1 MIDLHMHTTYSD
13 GTYDLKTVLKKA
25 EEKKLNIIAIT
36 DHNVCGAYDELNT
49 FDVKEYYSGRI
60 IKGVEMNTKV
70 LGIPIEILG
79 YNINPEILKV
89 ELKKAYITNTERNIL
104 EVKRLAQ
111 KCKEHGIDIGE
122 NFVENYNPEMYA
134 SKYLHGKITSNPN
147 NKGLIDEESWE
158 NSNVFYRK
166 YMSNPETMFYVNMD
180 DVLPDF
186 EEACNIVRRA
196 GGLVFLPHIYEY
208 RENSDKILKYI
219 LENHKIDGI
228 ECYYTTFTEEQH
240 KYLLNL
246 CKERNLLV
254 SGGSDYHGNFKP
266 DVDLGVGYGNL
277 KIPDEIVE
285 NWCIKTK
292 IDKIM

>member
-1 MIDLHMHTTYSD
+1 MIDLHIHTTYSD
-13 GTYDLKTVLKKA
+13 GTDDLKTVLKKT

-36 DHNVCGAYDELNT
+36 DHNVCGAYDELKT
-49 FDVKEYYSGRI
+49 FDVKEYYTGII

-79 YNINPEILKV
+79 YNINPEILKI

-111 KCKEHGIDIGE
+111 KCLEHGIDIGD
-122 NFVENYNPEMYA
+122 NFVENYNSEIYA
-134 SKYLHGKITSNPN
+134 SKYLHGKIISNPN
-147 NKGLIDEESWE
+147 NKELIDEESWG

-208 RENSDKILKYI
+208 KENSNKILKYI
-219 LENHKIDGI
+219 LENYKIDGI

-240 KYLLNL
+240 EYLLNL

-254 SGGSDYHGNFKP
+254 SGGSDYHGSFKP

-277 KIPDEIVE
+277 RIPDEIVG
-285 NWCIKTK
+285 NWPI
-292 IDKIM
+292 

>member
-1 MIDLHMHTTYSD
+1 MIVLHMHTTYSD
-13 GTYDLKTVLKKA
+13 GTDDLKTILKKA

-36 DHNVCGAYDELNT
+36 DHNVCGAYDELKT
-49 FDVKEYYSGRI
+49 IDVKEYFTGRI

-89 ELKKAYITNTERNIL
+89 ELKKAYITNKERNIL

-111 KCKEHGIDIGE
+111 KCQEHGIEIGE
-122 NFVENYNPEMYA
+122 NFVENYNPDMYA

-147 NKGLIDEESWE
+147 NKGLIDEDSWA

-166 YMSNPETMFYVNMD
+166 YMSNPETMFYVNLD

-186 EEACNIVRRA
+186 EEACNIIKRA

-208 RENSDKILKYI
+208 RENSDKILNYI
-219 LENHKIDGI
+219 LENYKIDGI
-228 ECYYTTFTEEQH
+228 ECYYTTFTGEQH
-240 KYLLNL
+240 EYLLNL
-246 CKERNLLV
+246 CKERKLLV
-254 SGGSDYHGNFKP
+254 SGGSDYHGSFKP

-285 NWCIKTK
+285 NWPI
-292 IDKIM
+292 

>member
-1 MIDLHMHTTYSD
+1 
-13 GTYDLKTVLKKA
+13 
-25 EEKKLNIIAIT
+25 
-36 DHNVCGAYDELNT
+36 
-49 FDVKEYYSGRI
+49 
-60 IKGVEMNTKV
+60 MNTKV

-79 YNINPEILKV
+79 YNIKPEILKV

-111 KCKEHGIDIGE
+111 KCKEHGIDIGK

-208 RENSDKILKYI
+208 RENSDKILQYI
-219 LENHKIDGI
+219 LENYKIDGI

-240 KYLLNL
+240 EYLLNL
-246 CKERNLLV
+246 CKEKNLLV
-254 SGGSDYHGNFKP
+254 SGGSDYHGSFKP

-285 NWCIKTK
+285 NWPI
-292 IDKIM
+292 

>member
-1 MIDLHMHTTYSD
+1 MIDLHIHTTYSD
-13 GTYDLKTVLKKA
+13 GTDDLKTVLKKA

-36 DHNVCGAYDELNT
+36 DHNVCGAYDELKT
-49 FDVKEYYSGRI
+49 FDVKEYYTGII

-79 YNINPEILKV
+79 YNINPEILKI

-111 KCKEHGIDIGE
+111 KCIEHGIDIGD
-122 NFVENYNPEMYA
+122 NFVENYNSEIYA
-134 SKYLHGKITSNPN
+134 SKYLHGKIISNPN
-147 NKGLIDEESWE
+147 NKELIDEESWG

-166 YMSNPETMFYVNMD
+166 YMSNPETMFYINMD

-208 RENSDKILKYI
+208 KENSNKILKYI
-219 LENHKIDGI
+219 LENYKIDGI

-240 KYLLNL
+240 EYLLNL

-254 SGGSDYHGNFKP
+254 SGGSDYHGSFKH

-277 KIPDEIVE
+277 RIPDEIVE
-285 NWCIKTK
+285 NWPI
-292 IDKIM
+292 

>member
-13 GTYDLKTVLKKA
+13 GTDDLKTILKKA
-25 EEKKLNIIAIT
+25 KEKKLNIIAIT
-36 DHNVCGAYDELNT
+36 DHNVCGAYDELET
-49 FDVKEYYSGRI
+49 FDVKQYYTGRI

-79 YNINPEILKV
+79 YNINPDILKV
-89 ELKKAYITNTERNIL
+89 ELKKAYITNKERNIL

-111 KCKEHGIDIGE
+111 KCQEHGVDIE
-122 NFVENYNPEMYA
+122 DNFVENYNPDMYA

-147 NKGLIDEESWE
+147 NKGLIDEESCE

-208 RENSDKILKYI
+208 RENSDKILQYI
-219 LENHKIDGI
+219 LENYKIDGI
-228 ECYYTTFTEEQH
+228 ECYYTTFTKEQH
-240 KYLLNL
+240 EYLLNL
-246 CKERNLLV
+246 CKEKNLLV
-254 SGGSDYHGNFKP
+254 SGGSDYHGSFKP
-266 DVDLGVGYGNL
+266 DVDMGVGFANL
-277 KIPDEIVE
+277 KIPDEIL
-285 NWCIKTK
+285 K
-292 IDKIM
+292 